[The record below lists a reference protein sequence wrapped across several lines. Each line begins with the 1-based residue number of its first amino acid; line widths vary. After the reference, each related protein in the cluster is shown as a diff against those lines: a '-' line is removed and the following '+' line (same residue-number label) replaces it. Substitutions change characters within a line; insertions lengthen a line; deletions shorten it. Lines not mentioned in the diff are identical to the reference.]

1 MKRRRITIT
10 EAKVM
15 ADLEVIR
22 LAALEAKA
30 FAPAIRCVEL
40 QGKHI
45 GLWKS
50 AGDAAQL
57 SLLDLF
63 DLHPIAT
70 PPDNKE
76 ED

>member
-1 MKRRRITIT
+1 MKRPKLSIT

-15 ADLEVIR
+15 ADLEDIR
-22 LAALEAKA
+22 LAAMAANA

-50 AGDAAQL
+50 GSDMPAL

-63 DLHPIAT
+63 EMHPIAPAPANT
-70 PPDNKE
+70 E
-76 ED
+76 EH